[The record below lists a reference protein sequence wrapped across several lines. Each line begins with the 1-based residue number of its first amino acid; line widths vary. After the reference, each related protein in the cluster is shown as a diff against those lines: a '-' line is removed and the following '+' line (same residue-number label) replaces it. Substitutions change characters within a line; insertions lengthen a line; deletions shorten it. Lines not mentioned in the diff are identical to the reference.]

1 MEPINFPIERIN
13 KFLETHNF
21 TIESPYYSDEVINYK
36 IKLTGIRKLIV
47 IGDWQDVIEYTLY
60 LESAGRVSSDILN
73 IIFERTGGNEMT
85 LTTTDTTLYQV
96 IMRVNG
102 NLYNFLNFFNIEN
115 TLFCDKVVNNLKKE
129 INESVINEGRY
140 DGITRQI
147 VRDVLSIV
155 KYQKE
160 GKYTLP
166 EDIRDDMV
174 YTFPQLQTEFSVE
187 LNLEVSDDVDTIE
200 VDSDYY
206 SDEDTISITII
217 SNPNLD
223 REILEELHY
232 ELNEI
237 VRHELEHINQR
248 ERGDNIPKKEPK
260 KPLKY
265 YSQKHELEA
274 QIAGF
279 IRRAKKERK
288 PLEVVIRNWFDKN
301 QSKRKLSSNDV
312 EIIIKKL
319 LELV

>member
-1 MEPINFPIERIN
+1 MITIGFSTRKIDSSFVELLKKSCGVSNPQIIPIEN
-13 KFLETHNF
+13 
-21 TIESPYYSDEVINYK
+21 
-36 IKLTGIRKLIV
+36 
-47 IGDWQDVIEYTLY
+47 
-60 LESAGRVSSDILN
+60 
-73 IIFERTGGNEMT
+73 
-85 LTTTDTTLYQV
+85 
-96 IMRVNG
+96 
-102 NLYNFLNFFNIEN
+102 
-115 TLFCDKVVNNLKKE
+115 
-129 INESVINEGRY
+129 
-140 DGITRQI
+140 
-147 VRDVLSIV
+147 
-155 KYQKE
+155 E
-160 GKYTLP
+160 GKYSLP

-237 VRHELEHINQR
+237 VRHELEHINQY
-248 ERGDNIPKKEPK
+248 ERGDNIPKKKPK